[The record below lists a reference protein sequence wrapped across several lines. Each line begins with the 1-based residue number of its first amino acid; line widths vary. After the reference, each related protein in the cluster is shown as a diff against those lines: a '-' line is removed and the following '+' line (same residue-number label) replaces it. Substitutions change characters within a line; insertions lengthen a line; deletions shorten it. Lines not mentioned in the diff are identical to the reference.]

1 MTTVEPNWTRL
12 FRIACSLIRQVNV
25 EHLIIDRWSF
35 GGGTA
40 MMLQIGHRQS
50 EDIDIF
56 LQDPQLLPYLDP
68 KLHDFEFEIMPS
80 DYQGDGAHFLKLA
93 FDRIGEVDFII
104 SAPLTDAP
112 STRRKVEG
120 EDVDVETI
128 AEIITKKVHFR
139 GAHIK
144 PRDIFDIAAAGRSDR
159 NGIVAALRRY
169 RDDVESTLVAIDRMN
184 PEFINATITALSISD
199 DYQPVAET
207 ALAEATSL
215 LRAV

>member
-1 MTTVEPNWTRL
+1 
-12 FRIACSLIRQVNV
+12 
-25 EHLIIDRWSF
+25 
-35 GGGTA
+35 

>member
-1 MTTVEPNWTRL
+1 MSTALPNWARL
-12 FRIACSLIRQVNV
+12 FRIACSLIRQVNA

-56 LQDPQLLPYLDP
+56 VHDPQFLSYLDP

-93 FDRIGEVDFII
+93 FDRVGEVDFII

-112 STRRKVEG
+112 SVRRKVES
-120 EDVDVETI
+120 EDVDVETV
-128 AEIITKKVHFR
+128 AEIIAKKVHYR

-144 PRDIFDIAAAGRSDR
+144 PRDIFDIAAAGRFDR
-159 NGIVAALRRY
+159 SGIVSALRRY
-169 RDDVESTLVAIDRMN
+169 RNDVEATLAAIDRLN
-184 PEFINATITALSISD
+184 PDFVKAAIEALAINDGFQAVTGTALR
-199 DYQPVAET
+199 
-207 ALAEATSL
+207 EATEI

>member
-1 MTTVEPNWTRL
+1 MSTTLPNWTRL
-12 FRIACSLIRQVNV
+12 FRIACSLIRQVNA
-25 EHLIIDRWSF
+25 EHPIIDRWSF

-56 LQDPQLLPYLDP
+56 LQDPQLLSYLDP

-93 FDRIGEVDFII
+93 FDRIGEVDFIV
-104 SAPLTDAP
+104 SVPLTDAP

-139 GAHIK
+139 GAHIT
-144 PRDIFDIAAAGRSDR
+144 PRDIFDIAAAGRSDTS
-159 NGIVAALRRY
+159 GIVSALRGFRN
-169 RDDVESTLVAIDRMN
+169 DVESTLAAIDRLN
-184 PEFINATITALSISD
+184 PEFVKATIAALSISD
-199 DYQPVAET
+199 AYQVAAET
-207 ALAEATSL
+207 ALDEAISL
-215 LRAV
+215 LRDV